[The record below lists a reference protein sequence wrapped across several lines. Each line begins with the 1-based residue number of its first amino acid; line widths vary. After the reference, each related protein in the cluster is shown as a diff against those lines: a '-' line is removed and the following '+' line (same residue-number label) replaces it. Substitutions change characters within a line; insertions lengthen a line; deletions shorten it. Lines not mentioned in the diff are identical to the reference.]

1 MAEKKINVLGMDVFM
16 TAAIKRSYQN
26 VKPLI
31 NKRQKAE
38 QKMQDAQREI
48 DMINEQ
54 IDAMDIFAKTTSKKA
69 CGFELTSEQCM
80 HFIEHPEEFEK
91 FKAAQNP
98 LFEVPAGTAAGSD
111 FDIDNAPAP
120 EPMYDEN
127 IGEEN
132 TAAAEL
138 AWN

>member
-1 MAEKKINVLGMDVFM
+1 MKDLIIIGASGFGREVAWAVERQNKVTPTWNLLGFMDDNDE
-16 TAAIKRSYQN
+16 I
-26 VKPLI
+26 
-31 NKRQKAE
+31 
-38 QKMQDAQREI
+38 QD
-48 DMINEQ
+48 
-54 IDAMDIFAKTTSKKA
+54 
-69 CGFELTSEQCM
+69 
-80 HFIEHPEEFEK
+80 K
-91 FKAAQNP
+91 FKTAQNP